1 MMTCKLRASVVLLM
15 VLALPLVAQAPSL
28 AYQNRGR
35 YNEGTRTEP
44 STGPAGLELIAALVD
59 YEEPSTTLPPKFR
72 AQFYLP
78 TQDKVD
84 LTIREIKPV
93 YFYWL
98 DKVHPASAWRQGAQN
113 RFEWP
118 TATVIRALN
127 WESAPL
133 TLDQLGATVRIGRL
147 TPGEVEQVAPV
158 ALYQSSPPAS
168 ANGYRFVF
176 RPSSQMRLK
185 FQLFKDHGNAPVGT
199 QEFRSVLAEEPHVV
213 TWNALDWQDGWYRLV
228 ISGYT
233 LSNNVRIDKVVRF
246 YHAHKA

>member
-1 MMTCKLRASVVLLM
+1 MMQSKRAANVVLLTA
-15 VLALPLVAQAPSL
+15 LALPLAAQSPSSA

-35 YNEGTRTEP
+35 YNEGIRTEP

-59 YEEPSTTLPPKFR
+59 YEEPSATLPPKLC
-72 AQFYLP
+72 AQFFLP
-78 TQDKVD
+78 IQDEVD

-98 DKVHPASAWRQGAQN
+98 DKVHPESAWRKGAQN

-118 TATVIRALN
+118 TATVIRSLN

-133 TLDQLGATVRIGRL
+133 TLGQLGATVRVGRL

-158 ALYQSSPPAS
+158 ALYHSSPPAS
-168 ANGYRFVF
+168 VNGYRFIF
-176 RPSSQMRLK
+176 RPTSQMRLK
-185 FQLFKDHGNAPVGT
+185 FQLFRGNSNTPLAT
-199 QEFRSVLAEEPHVV
+199 QEFRSVLADEPHEV
-213 TWNALDWQDGWYRLV
+213 TWNTQDWQDGWYRLV

-233 LSNNVRIDKVVRF
+233 LSNNSRVDKIVRF
-246 YHAHKA
+246 YHARI